1 MWRIWELLLLP
12 GRRMLRLQS
21 KGLEAHTRIRW
32 MYVPFTSL
40 VVELTDIRD
49 GKMQMSRGKE
59 ITLEGTREDQGSF
72 DILFNDKVRRIMQ
85 YHLN

>member
-1 MWRIWELLLLP
+1 
-12 GRRMLRLQS
+12 
-21 KGLEAHTRIRW
+21 

-59 ITLEGTREDQGSF
+59 IALEGTREDQGSF
-72 DILFNDKVRRIMQ
+72 DILFNDNVRRIMQ